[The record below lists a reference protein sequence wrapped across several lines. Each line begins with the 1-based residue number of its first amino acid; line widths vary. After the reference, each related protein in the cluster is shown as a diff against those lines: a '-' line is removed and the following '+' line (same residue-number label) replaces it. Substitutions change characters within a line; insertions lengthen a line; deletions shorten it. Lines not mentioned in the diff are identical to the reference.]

1 MNKNLSEHEC
11 LITTI
16 TTSNTTIKQ
25 YKQLLHLKSSN
36 WKENSSKKKSVLKS
50 NKF

>member
-16 TTSNTTIKQ
+16 NTTIKQ
-25 YKQLLHLKSSN
+25 YKQLLHLKSTN